1 MDRGEV
7 PPHTGLQSLDIFIGD
22 NHVCF
27 CLRMRNPMAN
37 SNCGLKVIPT
47 IVSQIVLRDADSLT
61 NANANVNANSLANVI
76 NPDVGC

>member
-1 MDRGEV
+1 
-7 PPHTGLQSLDIFIGD
+7 
-22 NHVCF
+22 
-27 CLRMRNPMAN
+27 MRNPMAN
-37 SNCGLKVIPT
+37 SNWGLKVIPT

>member
-1 MDRGEV
+1 
-7 PPHTGLQSLDIFIGD
+7 
-22 NHVCF
+22 
-27 CLRMRNPMAN
+27 MRNPMAN

-61 NANANVNANSLANVI
+61 NANANANSLANVI